1 MRILFMGTPDFAV
14 ASLRRLVAD
23 GHEVCGVFTQPDK
36 PKNRGHKLVPTPVKE
51 FALTENIPVYQP
63 LKMRDGTALELVQ
76 SLAPEL
82 TVVAA
87 YGRILPEDILEAPR
101 YGSINVHSS
110 LLPKYRGAAPINW
123 AILNGEET
131 TGVSIMYMAKE
142 LDAGDVILQKE
153 TPIGPDE
160 DAQALT
166 VRLADLGAEALSE
179 AVAAIGNGTAA
190 RTPQDESRQTYASML
205 TKEMSPIDWTRSA
218 REIDCQVRGLIP
230 WPCAACELAGQRFPG
245 LPVFLLGHSMGSFL
259 ARTYLIRYPGTV
271 AGAILMGTGQ
281 MPPALVAAGR
291 VLAAREARKVGDRH
305 SSPLVNKLAF
315 EAYNQKFA
323 PNRTGYD
330 WLSASTENVDQ
341 YLADPLCGGDPT
353 IGLFRE
359 MLRGI
364 ACIEKQENLK
374 RMNRNTPVLFLS
386 GQDDP
391 VGDMGKGVRR
401 AYRSFRRSGVRDVE
415 IRLYQGLRHE
425 ILQETGREKVYAD
438 VAHWLEAHLPEQ

>member
-190 RTPQDESRQTYASML
+190 RTPL
-205 TKEMSPIDWTRSA
+205 DWTRSA

-230 WPCAACELAGQRFPG
+230 WPCAACELAGQRFKVYRTAPG
-245 LPVFLLGHSMGSFL
+245 EQTGAAPGTVLSAGKQGIQVACGRGESLYLTEIQAEGGKRMAAASYLLGH
-259 ARTYLIRYPGTV
+259 
-271 AGAILMGTGQ
+271 
-281 MPPALVAAGR
+281 
-291 VLAAREARKVGDRH
+291 
-305 SSPLVNKLAF
+305 PLEV
-315 EAYNQKFA
+315 
-323 PNRTGYD
+323 
-330 WLSASTENVDQ
+330 
-341 YLADPLCGGDPT
+341 
-353 IGLFRE
+353 
-359 MLRGI
+359 
-364 ACIEKQENLK
+364 
-374 RMNRNTPVLFLS
+374 
-386 GQDDP
+386 
-391 VGDMGKGVRR
+391 
-401 AYRSFRRSGVRDVE
+401 
-415 IRLYQGLRHE
+415 
-425 ILQETGREKVYAD
+425 
-438 VAHWLEAHLPEQ
+438 

>member
-1 MRILFMGTPDFAV
+1 MRPQKLRKGSEPMRILFMGTPDFAV
-14 ASLRRLVAD
+14 ASLRRLGAD

-36 PKNRGHKLVPTPVKE
+36 PKNRGHKLVPTPVKG

-166 VRLADLGAEALSE
+166 ARLADLGAEALSE

-281 MPPALVAAGR
+281 MPPALVADISTNGICMTGGGSLVWGFDKLIESHTGIETHVADDAISCVAYGTGKSLDDVDSMHSRTFQKNLWRAAGNGR
-291 VLAAREARKVGDRH
+291 
-305 SSPLVNKLAF
+305 P
-315 EAYNQKFA
+315 
-323 PNRTGYD
+323 P
-330 WLSASTENVDQ
+330 
-341 YLADPLCGGDPT
+341 
-353 IGLFRE
+353 
-359 MLRGI
+359 
-364 ACIEKQENLK
+364 
-374 RMNRNTPVLFLS
+374 
-386 GQDDP
+386 
-391 VGDMGKGVRR
+391 
-401 AYRSFRRSGVRDVE
+401 RS
-415 IRLYQGLRHE
+415 
-425 ILQETGREKVYAD
+425 IL
-438 VAHWLEAHLPEQ
+438 

>member
-1 MRILFMGTPDFAV
+1 MVRNEFTFPSADGRTGIHAVEWTPDMAPRAVLVLSHGVSEHILRYEPLAAYLTEWGFAV
-14 ASLRRLVAD
+14 A
-23 GHEVCGVFTQPDK
+23 GHDHL
-36 PKNRGHKLVPTPVKE
+36 GHGL
-51 FALTENIPVYQP
+51 
-63 LKMRDGTALELVQ
+63 
-76 SLAPEL
+76 S
-82 TVVAA
+82 VAA
-87 YGRILPEDILEAPR
+87 GAPR
-101 YGSINVHSS
+101 LYFGPRGSWD
-110 LLPKYRGAAPINW
+110 W
-123 AILNGEET
+123 A
-131 TGVSIMYMAKE
+131 V
-142 LDAGDVILQKE
+142 Q
-153 TPIGPDE
+153 
-160 DAQALT
+160 
-166 VRLADLGAEALSE
+166 DLY
-179 AVAAIGNGTAA
+179 A
-190 RTPQDESRQTYASML
+190 RR
-205 TKEMSPIDWTRSA
+205 
-218 REIDCQVRGLIP
+218 
-230 WPCAACELAGQRFPG
+230 ELAGQRFPG

-401 AYRSFRRSGVRDVE
+401 AYRSFRRSGVRACGMRSSRRRAGRRSMRTWRTGWRPTCRNSDRPDAKGSRAWTFPHA
-415 IRLYQGLRHE
+415 RLLTQPADFPETALRD
-425 ILQETGREKVYAD
+425 LLPGAAAGGRP
-438 VAHWLEAHLPEQ
+438 LCRR